1 MGKILEQIYKIVEAK
16 GGLPGRMQLAQKTG
30 VSMQQATM
38 DRDKAVIIKRF
49 KKAATEILGTDID
62 ELLK

>member
-30 VSMQQATM
+30 VSMQQATL
-38 DRDKAVIIKRF
+38 DRDKAAVIKRF
-49 KKAATEILGTDID
+49 KKAAAEILGCDID
-62 ELLK
+62 EFLK

>member
-16 GGLPGRMQLAQKTG
+16 GGLPGRVKLAQKTG
-30 VSMQQATM
+30 VSKQQATF
-38 DRDKAVIIKRF
+38 DRDKAAVVKRF
-49 KKAATEILGTDID
+49 KRAATEILETDIE

>member
-1 MGKILEQIYKIVEAK
+1 MGKILEQIYKIVETK

-38 DRDKAVIIKRF
+38 DRDKAVMIRRF
-49 KKAATEILGTDID
+49 KKAAAEILGTNID

>member
-16 GGLPGRMQLAQKTG
+16 GGLPGRMKLAQKTG
-30 VSMQQATM
+30 IPMQQAAA
-38 DRDKAVIIKRF
+38 DRDRAMVIKRF
-49 KKAATEILGTDID
+49 KKAATEILGIDID